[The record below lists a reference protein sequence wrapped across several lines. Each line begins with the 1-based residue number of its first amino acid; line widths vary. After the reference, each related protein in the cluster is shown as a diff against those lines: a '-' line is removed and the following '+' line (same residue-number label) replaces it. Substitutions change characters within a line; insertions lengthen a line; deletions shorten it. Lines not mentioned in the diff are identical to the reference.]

1 MKKPIYIIIAVVL
14 IGGAAFT
21 LINNK
26 KKNAEDTAIV
36 AQKNSSVAVR
46 VATVT
51 TGKLDEAF
59 KANGNFEP
67 IQELT
72 FSAEKSGKVISVLAK
87 EGDYVSAGQTL
98 LIVRGDVINVSAQAA
113 KAAFDNSKADYARY
127 ENAFKTGGVT
137 KQQLD
142 QAKLA
147 LTNAEANLKQANIN
161 VGDTKVKAPISGF
174 INKKYIEPGSILTG
188 MPATALFDIVN
199 VSKLKLKVTVN
210 ESQVPNLKLGNN
222 VTIGASVFPDKSFT
236 GKITFI
242 ASKADE
248 TLNFPIEIEV
258 ANNPNNE
265 IKAGMYGT
273 ATFGSNATTKQAEVK
288 TIPRAAFVGSVSSNQ
303 VFVVNNNV
311 ATLKTIVAGRI
322 FGDKVEILDG
332 LNDGDVVV
340 TSGQINLSDNTKVN
354 IVK

>member
-1 MKKPIYIIIAVVL
+1 MKKPIYITIAVAL
-14 IGGAAFT
+14 IGGAAYT
-21 LINNK
+21 LYNNK

-72 FSAEKSGKVISVLAK
+72 FSAEKSGKVISVLVK

-222 VTIGASVFPDKSFT
+222 VSISASVFPDKSFT

-273 ATFGSNATTKQAEVK
+273 ATFGSNTAKQAEVK

-303 VFVVNNNV
+303 VFVVNNNL

>member
-21 LINNK
+21 LISNK

-36 AQKNSSVAVR
+36 AEKNSSVAVR
-46 VATVT
+46 VASVV
-51 TGKLDEAF
+51 TGKIDDAF

-87 EGDYVSAGQTL
+87 EGDYVTVGQTL
-98 LIVRGDVINVSAQAA
+98 AIVRSDVINVNAQTANSSYQNAA
-113 KAAFDNSKADYARY
+113 ADYSRY
-127 ENAFKTGGVT
+127 ENAYKTGGVT

-147 LTNAEANLKQANIN
+147 MVNAKAQLTQANIN
-161 VGDTKVKAPISGF
+161 VGDTRIKAPISGF
-174 INKKYIEPGSILTG
+174 INKKYIEKGSILTG

-210 ESQVPNLKLGNN
+210 ESQVVGLKLGNN
-222 VTIGASVFPDKSFT
+222 VNISASVFPDKSFT

-273 ATFGSNATTKQAEVK
+273 ATFGSNAAKQAEVT
-288 TIPRAAFVGSVSSNQ
+288 TIPRSAFVGSVSSNQ

-311 ATLKTIVAGRI
+311 ATLKKIVAGRI

-340 TSGQINLSDNTKVN
+340 TSGQINLSDKTKIN